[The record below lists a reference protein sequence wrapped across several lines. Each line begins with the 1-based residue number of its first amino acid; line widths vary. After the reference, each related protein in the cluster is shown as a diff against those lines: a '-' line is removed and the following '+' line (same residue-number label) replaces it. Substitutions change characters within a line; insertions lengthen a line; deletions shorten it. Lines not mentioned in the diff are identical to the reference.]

1 MSQATVHRHRISRA
15 LFLALGAALCLAV
28 PGLESPPAR
37 AHDASPAG
45 AHSVSPAGVHEAS
58 PALAQAASGPALCAV
73 PPVPGKAGFRAT
85 SRFGPARGG
94 RAFRAPGEPAAARAL
109 PDTLDVLAVR
119 VDFEDQPMD
128 STQAYFERA
137 FLFMAQYWNQV
148 SYGRIVTRTTVT
160 DSVYRLSET
169 MAYYGYDPEFETRQ
183 VVFIRDAIQAADD
196 DFDMSAFDVHIAVH
210 AGAGQEAD
218 VLGDSPEQLWS
229 VFAPF
234 EVLAAY
240 LPDST
245 AANGILTND
254 QKPDGDP
261 FYVQF
266 ALVLPEVESQDF
278 VPNSNP
284 PIPFIFGTL
293 GVYAHEFGHA
303 VGLPDLYDTTPS
315 DIPDSQGLA
324 SFDIMA
330 AGTWNGLGFVPAR
343 PSAWCLFDLG
353 YLDAWVVSAPGRV
366 ELAAV
371 ASESPADQPRL
382 AAVPLGGDE
391 YYLIENRVLDPNR
404 NGRFDFNDTDGDSLF
419 NFWTDDYANA
429 EFDFFLPYE
438 LDLEHESHL
447 IAGDTTITYVHS
459 NGVGSG
465 LLIYHVDPSTIAANF
480 VDNTVVANP
489 QHKGVDL
496 EEADGI
502 EDLDDYARSFASF
515 GSPNDA
521 FRAGNVIRFAPD
533 TTPSTVSSFGVP
545 SFVTIDS
552 VSAAGNLMSFLVSF
566 DRRKG
571 GNWPALVT
579 GPLGG
584 NHPVAFDLDPE
595 IRGLETVVV
604 DTTGGVW
611 FLAADGSMPHGAPLA
626 RIGPDANT
634 TPAIGDVDGDGAAEF
649 VVVAADGT
657 IYAWNGDGTEVVDGD
672 ADPATAGVFAQAGR
686 SLRDAVPV
694 LARLGGTADAVIAG
708 TPADS
713 SGMGE
718 VLWAA
723 IQRDTPGLPVAI
735 GRAEIAGD
743 LTAPPLVFTT
753 TPPTLL
759 VAAVADRRTRL
770 YAVRPAGPG
779 EPAAV
784 AEIQR
789 DRADMQHAVRSMIA
803 GDLDG
808 DGTFELLASDDHGR
822 IEAYATGLPVAGGG
836 ELTALRGLAGWPFA
850 LGLGV
855 AHDLA
860 LADMDRD
867 GRREVLVS
875 AFDGRLYAL
884 NFNGTPQLSY
894 PLAMGGPDRL
904 VPRLAPSPLAI
915 DLVGDDRTELLFAPG
930 DGRAFATD
938 VDGRVLDGW
947 PLPGPA
953 GEGALPIV
961 ADLDADGRL
970 DLVVPSDVGSGTQL
984 IAYDLGVA
992 EGPGSAWTGYR
1003 GSADHRG
1010 IVTTPPLAPA
1020 EQSFADQ
1027 IFVYPNPVDGEEAT
1041 IHFSL
1046 GDDATVDVEV
1056 LDALGRVLARPADG
1070 LALPGRTDHEVV
1082 WDVRD
1087 AASGVYL
1094 VRLSIKGQGADVIE
1108 TKPFAVT
1115 R

>member
-1 MSQATVHRHRISRA
+1 MSQTSVPRHRLARA
-15 LFLALGAALCLAV
+15 LFLALGAALVLAL
-28 PGLESPPAR
+28 PGLESPPAG
-37 AHDASPAG
+37 AHDAAPAG
-45 AHSVSPAGVHEAS
+45 IQSAR
-58 PALAQAASGPALCAV
+58 GPALCAV

-85 SRFGPARGG
+85 SRFGPARDG
-94 RAFRAPGEPAAARAL
+94 RPFRAPGEPAASRAL

-119 VDFEDQPMD
+119 VDFEDEPMD
-128 STQAYFERA
+128 STQAYIERA

-148 SYGRIVTRTTVT
+148 SDGRIVTRTTVT
-160 DSVYRLSET
+160 DSVYRLPET

-234 EVLAAY
+234 EVLQAY

-254 QKPDGDP
+254 RKPDGDP
-261 FYVQF
+261 YYVQF
-266 ALVLPEVESQDF
+266 GLVLPEVESQDQTPSGVPF
-278 VPNSNP
+278 V
-284 PIPFIFGTL
+284 FGMT

-303 VGLPDLYDTTPS
+303 IGLPDLYDTTPS
-315 DIPDSQGLA
+315 DVPDSQGLGA
-324 SFDIMA
+324 FDIMA
-330 AGTWNGLGFVPAR
+330 AGTWNANGFVPAR

-353 YLDAWVVSAPGRV
+353 YLDALVVTTPGRV
-366 ELAAV
+366 DLWSV
-371 ASESPADQPRL
+371 ASAPPADQPRL
-382 AAVPLGGDE
+382 AAIPLGGDE
-391 YYLIENRVLDPNR
+391 YYLVENRVQDPNA
-404 NGRFDFNDTDGDSLF
+404 NGLFDWNDADQDSIF
-419 NFWTDDYANA
+419 DYYDDDYTGA
-429 EFDFFLPYE
+429 EFDFFLP
-438 LDLEHESHL
+438 
-447 IAGDTTITYVHS
+447 GDGT
-459 NGVGSG
+459 GSG

-480 VDNTVVANP
+480 VANTVVANP
-489 QHKGVDL
+489 RHKGVDL

-502 EDLDDYARSFASF
+502 EDLDDYARSIESF

-521 FRAGNVIRFAPD
+521 FRAGNAIRFAPD

-552 VSAAGNLMSFLVSF
+552 VSAAGNLMSFRVDF

-571 GNWPALVT
+571 GSWPAAIA

-584 NHPVAFDLDPE
+584 NHPVAFDLDPASAIE
-595 IRGLETVVV
+595 GLETVVV

-611 FLAADGSMPHGAPLA
+611 IIAADGSMPLGAPFA
-626 RIGPDANT
+626 QIGPDANT
-634 TPAIGDVDGDGAAEF
+634 TPAIGDVDGDGAAEL

-657 IYAWNGDGTEVVDGD
+657 IYAWNGDGSEVVDGD
-672 ADPATAGVFAQAGR
+672 RDPATTGIFARAGR

-694 LARLGGTADAVIAG
+694 LARLGGTWDAVIVGA
-708 TPADS
+708 PADTN
-713 SGMGE
+713 GMGE
-718 VLWAA
+718 VLWAVL
-723 IQRDTPGLPVAI
+723 QRDFPGLPVAI

-743 LTAPPLVFTT
+743 LTAPPLVFATA
-753 TPPTLL
+753 PPTLL
-759 VAAVADRRTRL
+759 VAAVADERTRF
-770 YAVRPAGPG
+770 YAVEPAAPG
-779 EPAAV
+779 TPAAV
-784 AEIQR
+784 AEVPR
-789 DRADMQHAVRSMIA
+789 DRADMQHAVRSMIG

-808 DGTFELLASDDHGR
+808 DGTFEVLASDDHGR
-822 IEAYATGLPVAGGG
+822 IEAYGTGLPVAGGG
-836 ELTALRGLAGWPFA
+836 ELATLRGLPGWPFA

-875 AFDGRLYAL
+875 AFDGRLLAL

-915 DLVGDDRTELLFAPG
+915 DLAGDDRPELFFAPG

-953 GEGALPIV
+953 AQGALPIV
-961 ADLDADGRL
+961 ADIDGDERL
-970 DLVVPSDVGSGTQL
+970 DLVVPSDMGSGTQL
-984 IAYDLGVA
+984 IAYDLGLA

-1003 GSADHRG
+1003 GGPAHSG
-1010 IVTTPPLAPA
+1010 LVTTPPLAPA
-1020 EQSFADQ
+1020 AESFADQ
-1027 IFVYPNPVDGEEAT
+1027 IFVYPNPVDGDAAT
-1041 IHFSL
+1041 VHFSL
-1046 GDDATVDVEV
+1046 GEEATVDVEI
-1056 LDALGRVLARPADG
+1056 LDALGRVMARPAEG

-1094 VRLSIKGQGADVIE
+1094 VRLSIKGQGAKVIE
-1108 TKPFAVT
+1108 TRPFAVT